1 MAIVIAAAL
10 LAAGLVA
17 AALLYTGAPGG
28 RRGAAEPDAPALPL
42 ARDELEAELLERRG
56 EIVRIEERVISKEE
70 AIDAKLADLSRREAR
85 LDDRDRE
92 LDHQRE
98 RLEDRKREHVREL
111 ERVAGLSASQ
121 AKLVRRARDFNH
133 TNLGSRSP

>member
-10 LAAGLVA
+10 LAAGLVG
-17 AALLYTGAPGG
+17 AALLYS
-28 RRGAAEPDAPALPL
+28 RAPAAGRAGSAATAAGPPV
-42 ARDELEAELLERRG
+42 ARDEAEAELLERRG

-70 AIDAKLADLSRREAR
+70 AIDAKLAELSRRDER

-92 LDHQRE
+92 LDHQHE
-98 RLEDRKREHVREL
+98 LLEERKREHLREL

-121 AKLVRRARDFNH
+121 AKQVLLKEVEDQDRHHQA
-133 TNLGSRSP
+133 

>member
-10 LAAGLVA
+10 LAAGLVG
-17 AALLYTGAPGG
+17 AALLYTRTPRGG
-28 RRGAAEPDAPALPL
+28 RGGRAAAPAPPL

-56 EIVRIEERVISKEE
+56 DIVRIEGRVSSKEE
-70 AIDAKLADLSRREAR
+70 AIDAKLAELTRREQR
-85 LDDRDRE
+85 LDDRERE

-98 RLEDRKREHVREL
+98 VLEERKREHLLEL

-121 AKLVRRARDFNH
+121 AKQVL
-133 TNLGSRSP
+133 LK